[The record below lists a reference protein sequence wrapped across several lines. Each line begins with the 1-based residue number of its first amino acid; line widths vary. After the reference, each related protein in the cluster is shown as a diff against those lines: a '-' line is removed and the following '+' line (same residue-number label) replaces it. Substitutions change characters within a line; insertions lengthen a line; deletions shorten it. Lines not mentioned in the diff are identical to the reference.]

1 MRRTLWCLLIPA
13 LTAAQPPKLGE
24 RAPQFPGESPGRQT
38 LLLVERDSCK
48 PHSADALK
56 EAAERLA
63 ALRTSLVV
71 AEDAPHYGSG
81 CGAYLIDGGGVLR
94 RAGQAGPEARDLVEF
109 VELWRTGKVNFELA
123 CARCHGTDGNLDD
136 YPRIK
141 KLGGIGNRLSK
152 EQMLERVFPVEL
164 SRDEISVR
172 SHLFTRRELN
182 ALFVY
187 ISGL

>member
-1 MRRTLWCLLIPA
+1 MAWCLLIPVS
-13 LTAAQPPKLGE
+13 LAAQPPKLGE
-24 RAPQFPGESPGRQT
+24 RAPQFPGGSPGKQT
-38 LLLVERDSCK
+38 LLLVERDTSK
-48 PHSADALK
+48 AHSTSVLK

-63 ALRTSLVV
+63 ALQTALVV
-71 AEDAPHYGSG
+71 AAEAPHYGSA

-141 KLGGIGNRLSK
+141 KLGGIGNRLTK

-172 SHLFTRRELN
+172 SHLFTRRELD
-182 ALFVY
+182 ALLVY